1 MEILKMKNS
10 VSKMN
15 LFDQQQN
22 GHRENVDKKRISN
35 VIADVNIN
43 QLDLIN
49 IKNFYVIFK
58 STWNIG
64 QKKSQ

>member
-1 MEILKMKNS
+1 M
-10 VSKMN
+10 
-15 LFDQQQN
+15 
-22 GHRENVDKKRISN
+22 DKKRISN

-49 IKNFYVIFK
+49 IKDFYVIFK